1 MSTPPADIDAIAT
14 AFEFFRSVV
23 SPTLVIA
30 ALAWLWNASSKVKG
44 FEVTQKLHQDDI
56 NLHKEELK
64 ELKAAR
70 ASTDAKLAGQPTKED
85 LNEVARQLQSQMQ
98 AGFSQIFTLIGERRS

>member
-1 MSTPPADIDAIAT
+1 MSASPPELDAIVASL
-14 AFEFFRSVV
+14 EFFRTIV
-23 SPTLVIA
+23 SPTLVLA

-64 ELKAAR
+64 ELKDAR

-85 LNEVARQLQSQMQ
+85 LTEVSRQLQTQMQ
-98 AGFSQIFTLIGERRS
+98 AGFAQIFTLIGERRQ